1 MPIHP
6 EGFASRHGVPAP
18 AATFHPLPIFA
29 ANTARAPRS
38 SAMTISAPAFTVRDL
53 VQGVGNL
60 GFHALT
66 ERGPAE
72 RVQFA
77 HCAILSAGRCG
88 VDADTRMR
96 PALGSSVR

>member
-38 SAMTISAPAFTVRDL
+38 SAMTISAPRLPSGISFKA
-53 VQGVGNL
+53 
-60 GFHALT
+60 
-66 ERGPAE
+66 
-72 RVQFA
+72 
-77 HCAILSAGRCG
+77 
-88 VDADTRMR
+88 
-96 PALGSSVR
+96 SVI